1 MTPLT
6 KNYKP
11 KKVNELP
18 GFIWESGFADCI
30 VTKSTLVDQIYLRL
44 KYNSYSE
51 SAYYRAKW
59 YKTEEL
65 AMEDLNRA
73 FRDLS
78 RSVELY
84 YHNLPR
90 KMQIDLFPKLKAIFE
105 TSDFIWRKNDTS
117 N

>member
-1 MTPLT
+1 MTT
-6 KNYKP
+6 YKP
-11 KKVNELP
+11 KKADELP
-18 GFIWESGFADCI
+18 GFIWFPGFADCI
-30 VTKSTLVDQIYLRL
+30 VTEYTLVDQIYSRL
-44 KYNSYSE
+44 DLHSYEE

-65 AMEDLNRA
+65 AYRDLEKA

-90 KMQIDLFPKLKAIFE
+90 DLQLDLFPKLKAIFE
-105 TSDFIWRKNDTS
+105 TGDFIWRKNGDTT
-117 N
+117 NKY